1 MQPSLRG
8 GQKACHYNLNHLSHL
23 SCQLTVQALPF
34 QHFASGSYKITIDQ
48 IRKEVQNATLDF
60 IAVRNDK
67 SLLLH
72 LNTDLIFWVHKR

>member
-1 MQPSLRG
+1 
-8 GQKACHYNLNHLSHL
+8 
-23 SCQLTVQALPF
+23 VQALPF

-60 IAVRNDK
+60 IAVRNGK

-72 LNTDLIFWVHKR
+72 